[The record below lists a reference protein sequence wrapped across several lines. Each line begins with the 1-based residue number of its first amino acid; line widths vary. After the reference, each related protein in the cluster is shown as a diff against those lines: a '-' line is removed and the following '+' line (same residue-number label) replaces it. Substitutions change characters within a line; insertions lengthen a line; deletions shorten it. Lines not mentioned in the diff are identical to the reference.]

1 MLRLADAAKNSVQVL
16 PVKYASG
23 GQQNSNSTTAG
34 NMLKSLMLALALL
47 CSPAAVFAQGLPPDS
62 LFPRLVGNWVLRGT
76 IAGRQTV
83 HDVDFEWLLGREYV
97 QMHEVS
103 RERAPNGSP
112 AYEAVVVFGRDPG
125 TGAYACVW
133 MDNTAAAAFPPEG
146 TGRGTVTGDSISFL
160 FQYTPTTSF
169 HTTFLYELEDLIRI
183 PALRR
188 KPTIEIAHDNSQTIP
203 HVPGQPRASRTGS
216 LLRDAS

>member
-1 MLRLADAAKNSVQVL
+1 
-16 PVKYASG
+16 
-23 GQQNSNSTTAG
+23 
-34 NMLKSLMLALALL
+34 MLKPLMFALAVMCL
-47 CSPAAVFAQGLPPDS
+47 PAAAFAQEVPPDS
-62 LFPRLVGNWVLRGT
+62 LFPRMVGHWVLRGT
-76 IAGRQTV
+76 IARQQTV

-112 AYEAVVVFGRDPG
+112 AYEAVVLFGRDPR

-169 HTTFLYELEDLIRI
+169 HTTFRLRPVERI
-183 PALRR
+183 VAM
-188 KPTIEIAHDNSQTIP
+188 AH
-203 HVPGQPRASRTGS
+203 G
-216 LLRDAS
+216 